1 MLKQIIAGIS
11 VVVLLFSVG
20 AVWVQAE
27 DGVTDKVIHIG
38 QTGPLSGPAK
48 LWGGSVK
55 GVALRIA
62 LENEKGGV
70 HGRKIEHH
78 VYDDAYNPAR
88 TKAGVKRLQERVG
101 MFAWVG
107 TIGTANALAVKDYL
121 MNRDI
126 PWVGPFTGSDAMFDP
141 PEEYLFTIYS
151 PYTFEIDL
159 LFDYAVKELGKKRV
173 AIVYQDDSYGHTGLA
188 GARQALQRHDLS
200 LVAEVPIKLKDIDMS
215 KAVAELRQAEA
226 DAVLIWISPFTALHL
241 MKVAEKM
248 NYEPQWLGS
257 STLSMFSVFY
267 KLSRGLVEGLITP
280 NFQTDDQAKLDY
292 VRQAHDRLDP
302 EEPFS
307 TAYMLGFAVGDLLV
321 EGLQRC
327 GPDPT
332 RQGLV
337 KALEGINADNYQ
349 SFTKAFTY
357 EPFDPDDPMCRLGTR
372 ELFLQQCMAGG
383 KAKKITGWASIT
395 DYWSQD

>member
-11 VVVLLFSVG
+11 VVVFLFSVG
-20 AVWVQAE
+20 GVLAQAE
-27 DGVTDKVIHIG
+27 EGVTDTVIHIG
-38 QTGPLSGPAK
+38 QTGPLTGPAK
-48 LWGGSVK
+48 LWGGAVT

-78 VYDDAYNPAR
+78 VYNDAYNPAR
-88 TKAGVKRLQERVG
+88 TKAGVKQLQEGIG

-107 TIGTANALAVKDYL
+107 GVGTANALAVKDYL
-121 MNRDI
+121 MNREI
-126 PWVGPFTGSDAMFDP
+126 PWVGPFTGSSAMFDP
-141 PEEYLFTIYS
+141 PSRYLFAIYPS
-151 PYTFEIDL
+151 STFEIDL
-159 LFDYAVKELGKKRV
+159 MFDYAVKELGKKRF

-188 GARQALQRHDLS
+188 GARKTLQRYDLS
-200 LVAEVPIKLKDIDMS
+200 LVEEVPINLKDIDMT
-215 KAVAELRQAEA
+215 KAAAALYQAEA

-248 NYEPQWLGS
+248 NYDPQWLGS

-267 KLSRGLVEGLITP
+267 ELSQGLVEGLITP
-280 NFQTDDQAKLDY
+280 HFRTDDQEKLDY

-307 TAYMLGFAVGDLLV
+307 TAYLLGFAVGDLLV
-321 EGLQRC
+321 EGLWRC

-332 RQGLV
+332 REGLV

-349 SFTKAFTY
+349 AFTKAFTY
-357 EPFDPDDPMCRLGTR
+357 EPFDPDDPLCRLGTR
-372 ELFLQQCMAGG
+372 DLFLQQCMAGG
-383 KAKKITGWASIT
+383 ESKKITDWASMT
-395 DYWSQD
+395 DWSKD

>member
-1 MLKQIIAGIS
+1 MRKQIFAGIS
-11 VVVLLFSVG
+11 AVALLFFFG
-20 AVWVQAE
+20 AVSVPAE
-27 DGVTDKVIHIG
+27 EGVTDRVIHIG
-38 QTGPLSGPAK
+38 QTGPLTGPAN

-62 LENEKGGV
+62 IENEKGGV
-70 HGRKIEHH
+70 HGRRIAHH

-126 PWVGPFTGSDAMFDP
+126 PWVGPFTGSRAMFDP
-141 PEEYLFTIYS
+141 PEEYLFSIYPPS
-151 PYTFEIDL
+151 TFEIDL
-159 LFDYAVKELGKKRV
+159 MFDYAVKELGKKRV

-188 GARQALQRHDLS
+188 GAREALQRYDLS
-200 LVAEVPIKLKDIDMS
+200 LVAEVPINPQSVDMAD
-215 KAVAELRQAEA
+215 AVARLYQAQA
-226 DAVLIWISPFTALHL
+226 DTVLIWISPFTALHL

-267 KLSRGLVEGLITP
+267 ELSQGLVEGLITP
-280 NFQTDDQAKLDY
+280 HFRTDDQAKLDY
-292 VRQAHDRLDP
+292 IRQAHDRLDP

-307 TAYMLGFAVGDLLV
+307 TAYLLGFAVGDLLV

-332 RQGLV
+332 REGLV
-337 KALEGINADNYQ
+337 TALEGINPENYQ
-349 SFTKAFTY
+349 AYTKAFTY
-357 EPFDPDDPMCRLGTR
+357 APYDPDDPMCRLGTR
-372 ELFLQQCMAGG
+372 ELFLQQCLAGG
-383 KAKKITGWASIT
+383 KSKKITDWATIT
-395 DYWSQD
+395 DWSQE